1 MIYIFAIPNKIS
13 LQNQLF
19 NLIMNTE
26 TLLGAV
32 SDLALAFLSDC
43 RGLVV
48 LNGISFLNPG
58 FYPLIDIV
66 LNPCDCTTVKCTG
79 V

>member
-1 MIYIFAIPNKIS
+1 
-13 LQNQLF
+13 
-19 NLIMNTE
+19 MNTE

-48 LNGISFLNPG
+48 LNGISIHNPG
-58 FYPLIDIV
+58 FYPLIYLV
-66 LNPCDCTTVKCTG
+66 LNPCDCPTVKCIRVFKRTAQLDASG
-79 V
+79 K

>member
-1 MIYIFAIPNKIS
+1 
-13 LQNQLF
+13 
-19 NLIMNTE
+19 MNTE

-48 LNGISFLNPG
+48 LIGITFLNPG
-58 FYPLIDIV
+58 IYPLLNFV
-66 LNPCDCTTVKCTG
+66 LDPCDCPGVKGIG
-79 V
+79 VFKGASQLNASGE

>member
-1 MIYIFAIPNKIS
+1 
-13 LQNQLF
+13 
-19 NLIMNTE
+19 MNTE

-66 LNPCDCTTVKCTG
+66 LNPCDCTTVKCFWVFRRTAQLDAFG
-79 V
+79 

>member
-1 MIYIFAIPNKIS
+1 
-13 LQNQLF
+13 
-19 NLIMNTE
+19 MNTE

-58 FYPLIDIV
+58 FYPLIYLV
-66 LNPCDCTTVKCTG
+66 LNPCYRSTVKCFWVFRRTVQLDASG
-79 V
+79 E

>member
-1 MIYIFAIPNKIS
+1 
-13 LQNQLF
+13 
-19 NLIMNTE
+19 MNTE

-58 FYPLIDIV
+58 FYPLLNFV
-66 LNPCDCTTVKCTG
+66 LNPCDCPTVKCIRGFKRTTQLNASG
-79 V
+79 E